1 MKITKIEY
9 INLLQQLT
17 TAWTYHSNFAIE
29 LVNIIQ
35 PKIIVDLGVDYGY
48 STFSFAYPGIGE
60 VYGVDWFQGDVHAS
74 FRNTY
79 DSVVEF
85 NNMIKNN
92 HGIDNVNIIKAD
104 FNEFAKTW
112 DKKIDIL
119 HIDGEHSYESVKSD
133 YYTFSKFLKDDSVVL
148 FHDTI
153 SYIDTVGTFFDELY
167 GYKLNREQSH
177 GLGIFTK
184 CKDTYNKII
193 KIIDF

>member
-1 MKITKIEY
+1 MKIKKNDY
-9 INLLQQLT
+9 INLLQPLT
-17 TAWTYHSNFAIE
+17 TAWTNHANFAIE

-85 NNMIKNN
+85 NNMIKNEYS
-92 HGIDNVNIIKAD
+92 IDNVNIIKSD
-104 FNEFAKTW
+104 FTEFAKTW
-112 DKKIDIL
+112 DTKIDIL
-119 HIDGEHSYESVKSD
+119 HIDGEHSYESVSSN
-133 YYTFSKFLKDDSVVL
+133 YETFNKFLNEDSVVL

-153 SYIDTVGTFFDELY
+153 SYSNTVGTFFDELC

-193 KIIDF
+193 RIMDF